1 MVSPKKDL
9 TSCQDLQDRN
19 GPSTAGRRMCR
30 GERRRDGE
38 KEGGSLGSL
47 RRADRREVKTKHA
60 DWQDLLS
67 DGADKQAS
75 ALYFGRVG
83 HCGPVLRIPRAPN

>member
-1 MVSPKKDL
+1 
-9 TSCQDLQDRN
+9 
-19 GPSTAGRRMCR
+19 MCR
-30 GERRRDGE
+30 GEGRRVGE

-47 RRADRREVKTKHA
+47 RRADGSEVKTKRA

-67 DGADKQAS
+67 DGVDKQAS

-83 HCGPVLRIPRAPN
+83 HCGPLLRIPRAPN